1 MISRRTR
8 LVRIG
13 TLAALLLAAGIP
25 AAAAKNPKPPK
36 NAKSSTAKPA
46 ANAPLPESLQVLVKI
61 GNDTITRG
69 DAQRRLEQLPE
80 QVRGSYTTPDGRQ
93 QLLDRMIEEKV
104 WLEKASK
111 EGVPSRPDVQQQLEQ
126 TRRDLIIRTY
136 LNEVMSSNP
145 APTDSEAKVYY
156 DAHIAEYKLPATIT
170 LRHIQSK
177 TQTES
182 KKVLSLAKAPGADFA
197 KLAAKYSADT
207 LTKASG
213 GNLGTVTRE
222 GMFGSLGAQ
231 PALAESAFTIAEGKI
246 GGPYKSSKGWHVL
259 KVETV
264 HPETTRPF
272 EQVRPIIMRQLSSQ
286 RAADYYKSQLDRA
299 RHDVGVTPDSTV
311 IKSFLSTRRS
321 ARDLFKE
328 AQEAGPP
335 AERLAKYQALLEEY
349 PDADVSPQAQFMV
362 GFIYSEELKKY
373 DQAETA
379 FKQLL
384 ARYPKSELAPSA
396 QWMVDHM
403 RTEDAPSFLNLE
415 ADSSRGGGSASRKGP
430 TGKP

>member
-1 MISRRTR
+1 MISRQRI
-8 LVRIG
+8 RIG
-13 TLAALLLAAGIP
+13 VLAALLLAAGIP
-25 AAAAKNPKPPK
+25 ATAAKSPKPPK
-36 NAKSSTAKPA
+36 ASKTSKTASKT
-46 ANAPLPESLQVLVKI
+46 PLPESLQVMVKI
-61 GNDTITRG
+61 GSTTITRA
-69 DAQRRLEQLPE
+69 DAQHRLDQLPE
-80 QVRGSYTTPDGRQ
+80 QVRGSYTTPEGRQ

-111 EGVPSRPDVQQQLEQ
+111 EGVPARPDVQQQLEQ

-145 APTDSEAKVYY
+145 APSDSEAKVYY
-156 DAHIAEYKLPATIT
+156 DAHMAEYRLPATVT
-170 LRHIQSK
+170 MRHIQSK
-177 TQTES
+177 TQADS
-182 KKVLSLAKAPGADFA
+182 KKILGYAKAKGADFA
-197 KLAAKYSADT
+197 KLAQKYSADT
-207 LTKASG
+207 LTRATG

-231 PALAESAFTIAEGKI
+231 PALAESAFALGDGKT
-246 GGPYKSSKGWHVL
+246 GGPYKSTKGWHVI

-264 HPETTRPF
+264 HQESTRPF

-286 RAADYYKSQLDRA
+286 RSADYYKSQLDHA
-299 RHDVGVTPDSTV
+299 RHDVGVTPDSAV
-311 IKSFLSTRRS
+311 IKSFLSTQRS

-335 AERLAKYQALLEEY
+335 AERLAKYQALLEQY
-349 PDADVSPQAQFMV
+349 PDSDVSPQAQFMV

-373 DQAETA
+373 DQAEQA

-415 ADSSRGGGSASRKGP
+415 ADSSRGGAGSASRKAP
-430 TGKP
+430 TSKP

>member
-1 MISRRTR
+1 M
-8 LVRIG
+8 
-13 TLAALLLAAGIP
+13 LLAAAIP

-36 NAKSSTAKPA
+36 NAKSSNSTKPA
-46 ANAPLPESLQVLVKI
+46 ANASLPESLQVLVKI

-69 DAQRRLEQLPE
+69 DAQRRLDQLPE

-104 WLEKASK
+104 WLEKANK
-111 EGVPSRPDVQQQLEQ
+111 EGVPARPDVQQQLEQ

-136 LNEVMSSNP
+136 LNEVMANNP

-156 DAHIAEYKLPATIT
+156 DAHVAEYKLPATIT

-182 KKVLSLAKAPGADFA
+182 KKVLGLVKAPGADFA
-197 KLAAKYSADT
+197 KLAQKYSADT

-231 PALAESAFTIAEGKI
+231 PALAESAFTIKEGKI
-246 GGPYKSSKGWHVL
+246 GGPYKSSKGWHVI

-264 HPETTRPF
+264 HQESTRPF

-286 RAADYYKSQLDRA
+286 RAADYYKSQLDHA
-299 RHDVGVTPDSTV
+299 RRDVGVTPDSTV
-311 IKSFLSTRRS
+311 IKSFLSTKRS

-335 AERLAKYQALLEEY
+335 AERVAKYEALLQEY
-349 PDADVSPQAQFMV
+349 PDSEVSPQAQFMV

-373 DQAETA
+373 DQAEQA

-415 ADSSRGGGSASRKGP
+415 ADSSRGGSGSASRKGP

>member
-1 MISRRTR
+1 MISRPR
-8 LVRIG
+8 VAIG
-13 TLAALLLAAGIP
+13 VLAALLLVVAIP
-25 AAAAKNPKPPK
+25 ATAAKKPKP
-36 NAKSSTAKPA
+36 NKSTSSSKTSQSKT
-46 ANAPLPESLQVLVKI
+46 PLPESLQVLVKV
-61 GNDTITRG
+61 GNETITRG
-69 DAQRRLEQLPE
+69 DAQRRLDQLPE
-80 QVRGSYTTPDGRQ
+80 QVRGSYTTPEGRQ

-136 LNEVMSSNP
+136 LNEVMASNP
-145 APTDSEAKVYY
+145 APSDSEAKAYY
-156 DAHIAEYKLPATIT
+156 DAHIAEYKLPATVT
-170 LRHIQSK
+170 MRHIQSK

-182 KKVLSLAKAPGADFA
+182 KKMLGLAKAKGADFA
-197 KLAAKYSADT
+197 KLAQKYSADT
-207 LTKASG
+207 LTRANG
-213 GNLGTVTRE
+213 GALGTITRE

-231 PALAESAFTIAEGKI
+231 PALAESAFALGEGKI
-246 GGPYKSSKGWHVL
+246 GGPYKSSRGWHVI
-259 KVETV
+259 KVETI
-264 HPETTRPF
+264 HPESTRPF
-272 EQVRPIIMRQLSSQ
+272 DQVRPIIMRQLGSQ
-286 RAADYYKSQLDRA
+286 RASDYYKSQLDHA
-299 RHDVGVTPDSTV
+299 RRDVGVTPDSTV

-349 PDADVSPQAQFMV
+349 PDSDVSPQAQFMV
-362 GFIYSEELKKY
+362 GFIYSEEMKKY
-373 DQAETA
+373 DQAEQA

-415 ADSSRGGGSASRKGP
+415 ADSSRGGSGTASRKGP